1 MKNLEI
7 KCEKWNT
14 QAALFLEPAC
24 NDDYSINELAYDVQA
39 SRISLFNVYENGM
52 HIASMALR
60 IDSSP
65 SQKELVVVALGGKR
79 GGNLICALSQFWDDL
94 AIRNKAKTIRAHV
107 SKKGMTK
114 LMERVGGQLSEY
126 VYRKEV
132 NHGRT
137 V

>member
-7 KCEKWNT
+7 KHEKWNT

-24 NDDYSINELAYDVQA
+24 TDDYSINELAFDVQ
-39 SRISLFNVYENGM
+39 SQLISLFNVYEHGN

-60 IDSSP
+60 VDENA

-94 AIRNKAKTIRAHV
+94 AVKNKAQTIRAHV

-114 LMERVGGQLSEY
+114 LMERVGGHLSEY

-132 NHGRT
+132 NYGRT
-137 V
+137 F